1 MSSSVSSPY
10 SLGFLV
16 VGLAW
21 AFWILLPKYVR
32 WRSRV
37 AMLNVIPTVGPTGF
51 LSGFVGTYRFFTNAK
66 DILQEG
72 YEKYPN
78 RIFKVA
84 LVDRWAIIAPGRMM
98 VEDLMKATDDQLSM
112 IEAAAETLQVEYTL
126 SKEVVLHPY
135 HVAIVRTPMTRN
147 IATRFAE
154 VRDETVSAF
163 ADLIPAKDDW
173 VKVPAY
179 KTSFQIV
186 GRTAN
191 RFFVG
196 LPLCRDSDWLDLN
209 TNFAVEVFISAMII
223 NLFPSFLKPIAGHLL
238 TRMPS
243 SMKRA
248 TKHLAPI
255 IEERLA
261 REDEYGTKDWPSKPN
276 DLISWLLDEAKAEQ
290 REVSD
295 LITRILA
302 IEVAAIHTT
311 STAFCNALYQLAA
324 HPELVVP
331 LREEVEA
338 IVEESGWTKE
348 GVGKMRKLDSFLK
361 ETLRFSGGGGIVN
374 NRKVLT
380 DFTFSDGTTVPA
392 GTTIGVAAY
401 MHHHDEAQYDNPYT
415 FDAFRFYNM
424 RNREG
429 ESIKHQTISPGP
441 DYITFG
447 NGRHACP
454 GRFFAV
460 YEIKGLIAH
469 ILMSYDVKL
478 ETEGVIPPYEWHG
491 PSMDPSS
498 TGEVLFRKRR

>member
-37 AMLNVIPTVGPTGF
+37 AMLNAIPTVGPTGF

-72 YEKYPN
+72 YEK
-78 RIFKVA
+78 A
-84 LVDRWAIIAPGRMM
+84 SPGRMM

-311 STAFCNALYQLAA
+311 AFCNALYQLAA

-447 NGRHACP
+447 NGRHAWTVFCC
-454 GRFFAV
+454 V
-460 YEIKGLIAH
+460 
-469 ILMSYDVKL
+469 
-478 ETEGVIPPYEWHG
+478 
-491 PSMDPSS
+491 
-498 TGEVLFRKRR
+498 

>member
-1 MSSSVSSPY
+1 MSSSLSSPY

-37 AMLNVIPTVGPTGF
+37 AMLNAIPTVGPTGF

-66 DILQEG
+66 DILQKG

-135 HVAIVRTPMTRN
+135 HVAIVRTPITRN

-154 VRDETVSAF
+154 VRDEMVSAF

-223 NLFPSFLKPIAGHLL
+223 NLFPSFLKPIAGRFL

-255 IEERLA
+255 IKERLA
-261 REDEYGTKDWPSKPN
+261 REDEYGTKDWPGKP
-276 DLISWLLDEAKAEQ
+276 
-290 REVSD
+290 
-295 LITRILA
+295 
-302 IEVAAIHTT
+302 
-311 STAFCNALYQLAA
+311 AFCNALYQLAA

-392 GTTIGVAAY
+392 GTIIGVAAY
-401 MHHHDEAQYDNPYT
+401 MHHHDEVQIP
-415 FDAFRFYNM
+415 
-424 RNREG
+424 
-429 ESIKHQTISPGP
+429 
-441 DYITFG
+441 
-447 NGRHACP
+447 P